1 MGFLAKFG
9 NRRTKKTKN
18 VKKEVLTVVETLLR
32 DIETQRKLLKGEDLK
47 NAKGKPLRSWFKEN
61 KADDFDGDFI
71 PFVGIT
77 SLFGDDKFRYK
88 NNERAEILDELQSDI
103 TAGGLKDEIAEVEKK
118 LKKAADEAKK
128 SRELKK
134 KEKEKADKK

>member
-1 MGFLAKFG
+1 M
-9 NRRTKKTKN
+9 
-18 VKKEVLTVVETLLR
+18 E
-32 DIETQRKLLKGEDLK
+32 IEDLLIK
-47 NAKGKPLRSWFKEN
+47 
-61 KADDFDGDFI
+61 I
-71 PFVGIT
+71 
-77 SLFGDDKFRYK
+77 
-88 NNERAEILDELQSDI
+88 AEILDELQSDI